1 MPETLL
7 PGKFYI
13 KVPDTL
19 LALKDLAAWYRA
31 QFSIPFVQVTGS
43 VGKTTTKEMI
53 ASVLDVKFNKL
64 KTAANYNNEIGTPQT
79 LLGLSHAHQ
88 AAVIETGMDR
98 AGQIRY
104 LGEMV
109 KPDIAVITNVGDM
122 HIEYLGSRENILKAK
137 CEIFENLKKDG
148 LAVLNGDDEL
158 LNTVSLPQKTLRCGL
173 SEHCD
178 VRVSEVED
186 LGIDGIRCV
195 VTTAKER
202 YALSIPVPGKH
213 MVYSAAMAAAIGEY
227 LGETKEEIERGAA
240 AYEPAGS
247 RMHVIT
253 FSENRR
259 LLDDCY
265 NAGPQSMAAS
275 LRVLGASGGKKAAV
289 IGDMAE
295 LGELTERAHKE
306 IGELTKE
313 LGIDTVMRSG
323 FLMPLM
329 ERHAASEFFLGDFA
343 VTAARTYKDAAE
355 QELMRVSSA
364 ANDAVMADAIK
375 LVHEG
380 VTEREIA
387 DQMLGLYR
395 KHGCEGFSFP
405 PIVSFGANAGDPHH
419 EPNGTVLKRGDVVL
433 FDIGGRHRNYCS
445 DMTRT
450 FFWGE
455 PDEETAHIY
464 DIVRR
469 ANEAA
474 EALIAPGVRMC
485 DLDRAAR
492 DVIEDAGYGKYFTH
506 RLGHSIGLQDHEPGD
521 VSLVNE
527 QVVEP
532 GMTFSI
538 EPGIYLP
545 GRTGVRIEDLALVTE
560 NGVEILNAYPHDA
573 MRLD

>member
-1 MPETLL
+1 MPICSSV
-7 PGKFYI
+7 F
-13 KVPDTL
+13 
-19 LALKDLAAWYRA
+19 AACC
-31 QFSIPFVQVTGS
+31 
-43 VGKTTTKEMI
+43 
-53 ASVLDVKFNKL
+53 
-64 KTAANYNNEIGTPQT
+64 
-79 LLGLSHAHQ
+79 SHAIAEPVRSLVNALHQ
-88 AAVIETGMDR
+88 LPEYDNARVAYHTDTDVVADAIAREVDPT
-98 AGQIRY
+98 
-104 LGEMV
+104 
-109 KPDIAVITNVGDM
+109 KP
-122 HIEYLGSRENILKAK
+122 
-137 CEIFENLKKDG
+137 
-148 LAVLNGDDEL
+148 
-158 LNTVSLPQKTLRCGL
+158 
-173 SEHCD
+173 
-178 VRVSEVED
+178 
-186 LGIDGIRCV
+186 
-195 VTTAKER
+195 
-202 YALSIPVPGKH
+202 
-213 MVYSAAMAAAIGEY
+213 
-227 LGETKEEIERGAA
+227 
-240 AYEPAGS
+240 
-247 RMHVIT
+247 
-253 FSENRR
+253 
-259 LLDDCY
+259 
-265 NAGPQSMAAS
+265 
-275 LRVLGASGGKKAAV
+275 
-289 IGDMAE
+289 
-295 LGELTERAHKE
+295 
-306 IGELTKE
+306 

-343 VTAARTYKDAAE
+343 VTATRTHKDDAE

-380 VTEREIA
+380 GTEREIA

-419 EPNGTVLKRGDVVL
+419 EPDDTVLKRGDVVL

-450 FFWGE
+450 FFWGD
-455 PDEETAHIY
+455 PDEETARIY

-492 DVIEDAGYGKYFTH
+492 DVIEDAGYGRYFTH

-545 GRTGVRIEDLALVTE
+545 RPHRSPHRGPGPGDRERRRDSQRL
-560 NGVEILNAYPHDA
+560 PHDPLPP
-573 MRLD
+573 RLGNVAKGQPLCHILPRLRHKNGLSTTFNPHGSTITDFSQNPQAIYLRF

>member
-1 MPETLL
+1 MAHVDDQRVARVLDALEAQHPGAQLL
-7 PGKFYI
+7 VNDPWSIYYLTGFYADMFERFCG
-13 KVPDTL
+13 VL
-19 LALKDLAAWYRA
+19 LA
-31 QFSIPFVQVTGS
+31 
-43 VGKTTTKEMI
+43 
-53 ASVLDVKFNKL
+53 
-64 KTAANYNNEIGTPQT
+64 
-79 LLGLSHAHQ
+79 
-88 AAVIETGMDR
+88 
-98 AGQIRY
+98 
-104 LGEMV
+104 
-109 KPDIAVITNVGDM
+109 
-122 HIEYLGSRENILKAK
+122 
-137 CEIFENLKKDG
+137 
-148 LAVLNGDDEL
+148 
-158 LNTVSLPQKTLRCGL
+158 
-173 SEHCD
+173 
-178 VRVSEVED
+178 
-186 LGIDGIRCV
+186 
-195 VTTAKER
+195 
-202 YALSIPVPGKH
+202 
-213 MVYSAAMAAAIGEY
+213 
-227 LGETKEEIERGAA
+227 RGAEPVILVNA
-240 AYEPAGS
+240 LHQLPEYDNARVAYHTDTDIVADAIAREVDP
-247 RMHVIT
+247 
-253 FSENRR
+253 
-259 LLDDCY
+259 
-265 NAGPQSMAAS
+265 
-275 LRVLGASGGKKAAV
+275 
-289 IGDMAE
+289 
-295 LGELTERAHKE
+295 
-306 IGELTKE
+306 TKP

-343 VTAARTYKDAAE
+343 VTAARTHKDAAE

-419 EPNGTVLKRGDVVL
+419 EPDDTVLKHGDVVL

-455 PDEETAHIY
+455 PDEETARIY

-527 QVVEP
+527 QVVKP

-545 GRTGVRIEDLALVTE
+545 GRTGVRIEDLGPSDRVRRRDSQRLPPRSCPPRLGNAAKGLPFAASHQYRATKTAYLLRLTRMGRPYPRFYKIRKPSTCGFAFTMFRV
-560 NGVEILNAYPHDA
+560 VEGSRSNVVDRPISWQAS
-573 MRLD
+573 RLGAQGSQKAPSQIGCF